1 MFEAIPEEDNSDIK
15 DACTKD
21 DQPPSRLVR
30 SINVEWGSALRIL
43 LEALLTIATVLL
55 AIFTYMLWSDTHNL
69 VLEAEKT
76 SKRQAEEMQKS
87 LSITK
92 QAADATYNAAIA
104 AQESVAVAIKANQLN
119 RDNFIADNR
128 PWVSVDIQVAGP
140 LTWGKDGGNLPLKFT
155 LRNTGRTPAL
165 DVDVYTDIRPW
176 AGPHPDPMSEQH
188 RLSKQLRKRHS
199 KTTDWNNGGWTIFPG
214 DSLSQVITVGFNRNV
229 IEGVYGWYRKNFGE
243 HTQAGAP
250 MFIVGSVDYKLVLG
264 GNYHQ
269 TGFILGLE
277 HTQHNKPGLALY
289 PENGDVP
296 MSELTVFDW
305 PGFSGITD

>member
-1 MFEAIPEEDNSDIK
+1 MAEEDNADIK

-21 DQPPSRLVR
+21 DQSPPRLVKW
-30 SINVEWGSALRIL
+30 INVEWGPALKIL
-43 LEALLTIATVLL
+43 LEALLTIATISL
-55 AIFTYMLWSDTHNL
+55 AVFTYMLWSDTHNL

-76 SKRQAEEMQKS
+76 SIRQAAEMQKS

-128 PWVSVDIQVAGP
+128 PWVSVDIQIAGP
-140 LTWGKDGGNLPLKFT
+140 LTWGKDGGGTLPLKFM

-165 DVDVYTDIRPW
+165 DVDVNTDIRPW
-176 AGPHPDPMSEQH
+176 AGPYLDPMSEQH
-188 RLSKQLRKRHS
+188 RLSEQVRKQHS
-199 KTTDWNNGGWTIFPG
+199 KTTDSNRGGWTIFPG
-214 DSLSQVITVGFNRNV
+214 DSLSQVIGVGFNRNV
-229 IEGVYGWYRKNFGE
+229 IEGVHGWYRKNFGE
-243 HTQAGAP
+243 HTKVGPP
-250 MFIVGSVDYKLVLG
+250 MFIVGYVDYRLVLG
-264 GNYHQ
+264 GHYHQ

-277 HTQHNKPGLALY
+277 HIQHNKPGLAIY

-296 MSELTVFDW
+296 MSELAIFYW